1 MWPPRHGPQLD
12 WSWPV
17 DRSVPALIIAIVLI
31 GIFALMIRSWRRR
44 SRRDASLAAGYPA
57 PAEPGR
63 ELASVPALYVA
74 TTPRDLPLERLAIKG
89 LGFRAKA
96 TLTVS
101 DAGLWMLLAG
111 ENGVFIPADAIHLLG
126 PATWTIDR
134 VVETDGLLVLG
145 WRLAAGAGE
154 GEGEAVAAS
163 SPDVDS
169 YFRIVD
175 PADRARVSD
184 AIRSIAPQ
192 AGNPAGIPESEA

>member
-1 MWPPRHGPQLD
+1 M
-12 WSWPV
+12 
-17 DRSVPALIIAIVLI
+17 DRSIPAVIIAVVLV
-31 GIFALMIRSWRRR
+31 GIFLLMLRSWKRR
-44 SRRDASLAAGYPA
+44 STRDASLAAGYPA

-63 ELASVPALYVA
+63 ELTSVPALYVA
-74 TTPRDLPLERLAIKG
+74 TTPRNLPLERLAIKG

-96 TLTVS
+96 TLTVT

-111 ENGVFIPADAIHLLG
+111 ENGVFIPADAIDLLE

-145 WRLAAGAGE
+145 WRLAAGE
-154 GEGEAVAAS
+154 RDAVAAS

-192 AGNPAGIPESEA
+192 AANPAELPESEA

>member
-1 MWPPRHGPQLD
+1 
-12 WSWPV
+12 V
-17 DRSVPALIIAIVLI
+17 DRSVPALIIAILLI
-31 GIFALMIRSWRRR
+31 GIFALMLRSWRRR
-44 SRRDASLAAGYPA
+44 SRRDAFFAAGYPA
-57 PAEPGR
+57 PTQPGR

-145 WRLAAGAGE
+145 WRLAAGE
-154 GEGEAVAAS
+154 DETVAAS

>member
-1 MWPPRHGPQLD
+1 M
-12 WSWPV
+12 
-17 DRSVPALIIAIVLI
+17 DRSIPALIIAVVLI
-31 GIFALMIRSWRRR
+31 GIFALMLRSWKRR
-44 SRRDASLAAGYPA
+44 SRRDSSLAAGYPH

-74 TTPRDLPLERLAIKG
+74 TTPRDLPLERLAIRG
-89 LGFRAKA
+89 LGFRARA
-96 TLTVS
+96 ELTVT

-111 ENGVFIPADAIHLLG
+111 ENGVFIPAGAIDLLA

-145 WRLAAGAGE
+145 WRLAGPEGGAG
-154 GEGEAVAAS
+154 AAS

-175 PADRARVSD
+175 PADRRRITE

-192 AGNPAGIPESEA
+192 AENPAGIPESEA